1 MYIYSWILYI
11 FLACLSAVL
20 IRRSCLN
27 KPTVLVYGNKLSF
40 SINTSMAFLFLILL
54 FFAVMRKIEPGVGG
68 TDAYEYLQK
77 IDSANISYSSYLDAL
92 RTKSLLKTG
101 EPLFQLLLFCVIN
114 FLIVMLFSSWL
125 FIRRSFIAFCVLF
138 ANSTIKR

>member
-1 MYIYSWILYI
+1 
-11 FLACLSAVL
+11 
-20 IRRSCLN
+20 
-27 KPTVLVYGNKLSF
+27 
-40 SINTSMAFLFLILL
+40 MAFLFLILL

-101 EPLFQLLLFCVIN
+101 EPLFQLFIILCNKLYLF
-114 FLIVMLFSSWL
+114 
-125 FIRRSFIAFCVLF
+125 
-138 ANSTIKR
+138 